1 MIMSDLTQILRAV
14 QRGEPQAAN
23 ELLPAVYAEL
33 RTLAAQRM
41 ARERPG
47 HTLQPTA
54 LVHEAYL
61 RLVGDRDAAKW
72 SGRTHFLAAAAE
84 AMRRILIESARR
96 KKRLKHGG
104 HLERVNIDEVD
115 LPLPMREDELLA
127 LDDALNRLATVDRRA
142 AEMVKL
148 CFFVGLT
155 QAEAARELDIS
166 VATAERVWAF
176 GRTWLF
182 RELRLSGKLGG

>member
-1 MIMSDLTQILRAV
+1 MSDLTQILQVV
-14 QRGEPQAAN
+14 QRGEPRAAN
-23 ELLPAVYAEL
+23 DLLPAVYAEL

-54 LVHEAYL
+54 LVHEVYL
-61 RLVGDRDAAKW
+61 RLVGDNDEAKW
-72 SGRTHFLAAAAE
+72 SGRTHFFAAAAE

-96 KKRLKHGG
+96 KSRLKHGG
-104 HLERVNIDEVD
+104 HLERVDVD
-115 LPLPMREDELLA
+115 AVELPLPMPADELLA
-127 LDDALNRLATVDRRA
+127 LNDALDRLAKVDRRA
-142 AEMVKL
+142 AELVKL
-148 CFFVGLT
+148 CFFMGLT
-155 QAEAARELDIS
+155 QAEAARELGIS

-182 RELRLSGKLGG
+182 RELQSNGKMGDS

>member
-1 MIMSDLTQILRAV
+1 MSDLTQILEAV
-14 QRGEPQAAN
+14 QRGEARATN

-33 RTLAAQRM
+33 RSLAAQKM

-61 RLVGDRDAAKW
+61 RLIGGSDSATW
-72 SGRTHFLAAAAE
+72 SGRTHFFAAAAE

-96 KKRLKHGG
+96 KQRLKHGG
-104 HLERVNIDEVD
+104 HLERVDIEAVEV
-115 LPLPMREDELLA
+115 PLPMPEDDLLA
-127 LDDALNRLATVDRRA
+127 LDDALDRLATVDRRA

-148 CFFVGLT
+148 CFFMGLT
-155 QAEAARELDIS
+155 QAEAAKELGIS
-166 VATAERVWAF
+166 LATAERVWAF

-182 RELRLSGKLGG
+182 REMRAQGKVGGP